1 MDKNNVL
8 KLIRNHPT
16 IRQCISTSDSVNN
29 LVDVNEKGRD
39 KDFVKLPLPS
49 GMLNSTSGDFFTMA
63 YLNGDLQTPIILGNG
78 VFYQEKN
85 STIID
90 L

>member
-1 MDKNNVL
+1 MNKSDVL

-16 IRQCISTSDSVNN
+16 VRQCIGTSDSVNN
-29 LVDVNEKGRD
+29 LVDVNEKGRSE
-39 KDFVKLPLPS
+39 DFVSLPLPA
-49 GMLNSTSGDFFTMA
+49 GMLSSTSGDFFTMA
-63 YLNGDLQTPIILGNG
+63 YLNGDLQTPIIPGNG